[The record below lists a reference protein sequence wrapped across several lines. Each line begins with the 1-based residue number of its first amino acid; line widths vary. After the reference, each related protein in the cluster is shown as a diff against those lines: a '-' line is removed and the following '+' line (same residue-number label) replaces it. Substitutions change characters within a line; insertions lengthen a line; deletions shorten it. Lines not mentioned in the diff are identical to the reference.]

1 MQNELSDL
9 NRHVLATF
17 GQPVMIFREDV
28 LLVESRGILSKE
40 LVPVGQFDSVLQTV
54 TVVSLPAEL
63 ELQRGD
69 EVQSADQQWTVD
81 CKLKDNGQMIW
92 WRLHEA

>member
-1 MQNELSDL
+1 MQDELRDL
-9 NRHVLATF
+9 NRQVLATF
-17 GQPVMIFREDV
+17 GQPMMIFREDV

-63 ELQRGD
+63 KLQRGD
-69 EVQSADQQWTVD
+69 GVQSADQQWAVD
-81 CKLKDNGQMIW
+81 CKLKDNGHMIW